1 MRKFWLVVRQAFTE
15 FFNDHALKFS
25 ASLSYYTL
33 FSIGPVLLIII
44 SLAGIFFGEDAVEGK
59 IYAQIQ
65 GLVGS
70 GVALQVQD
78 IIGNIEQSRM
88 GRSGAILGVI
98 FLFVGATGVFTEMQD
113 SINYIWSIRT
123 KANRGLVKLIFD
135 RLLSFS
141 LIIGFGFVLMVSLGV
156 HALVD
161 LLYDRLKSIF
171 SEIAVVLFQAVNYV
185 ILFLVVTT
193 LFAIIF
199 KVLPD
204 ARIRWK
210 DAFAGATFTSVLF
223 LIGKWLIGIYLG
235 TSQVGVTY
243 GAAASVVIILLW
255 VYYTSIILY
264 FGAEFTK
271 VYTMNL
277 GGGIVPKK
285 TAVFIIKQ
293 EVTELTP
300 TLDDITEMEEK
311 QKHAH

>member
-44 SLAGIFFGEDAVEGK
+44 SLAGILFGKDAVEGK

-123 KANRGLVKLIFD
+123 KPSRGLITLIFD

-141 LIIGFGFVLMVSLGV
+141 LIISFGFVLMVSLGV

-171 SEIAVVLFQAVNYV
+171 SEMAIVLFQVANYF
-185 ILFLVVTT
+185 ILFLVITT

-199 KVLPD
+199 KVHPD
-204 ARIRWK
+204 ARISWR
-210 DAFAGATFTSVLF
+210 DDFAGATFTSVLF
-223 LIGKWLIGIYLG
+223 LIGKWLIGIYL
-235 TSQVGVTY
+235 SSSDVGVTY

-300 TLDDITEMEEK
+300 TLDDIAEMEAK

>member
-1 MRKFWLVVRQAFTE
+1 MRKFWLIVRQAFTE
-15 FFNDHALKFS
+15 FMNDRALKFS

-33 FSIGPVLLIII
+33 FSLGPVLLIII
-44 SLAGIFFGEDAVEGK
+44 SLAGIFLGKDAVEGK
-59 IYAQIQ
+59 IYGQIQ

-70 GVALQVQD
+70 AVALQIQD
-78 IIGNIEQSRM
+78 IIGGIEESRV
-88 GRSGAILGVI
+88 GRRGAIVGVI

-123 KANRGLVKLIFD
+123 KARRGFIKLIFD

-141 LIIGFGFVLMVSLGV
+141 LIIGFSFVLMVSLGV

-161 LLYDRLKSIF
+161 LLYDRLASFF
-171 SEIAVVLFQAVNYV
+171 SEVTVIVFQAVNYV
-185 ILFLVVTT
+185 ILFVVIAT

-223 LIGKWLIGIYLG
+223 MIGKSLIGLYL
-235 TSQVGVTY
+235 SNSNVGVTY
-243 GAAASVVIILLW
+243 GAAASVVIILIW

-300 TLDDITEMEEK
+300 SLEDIAELEDK
-311 QKHAH
+311 QKHAE